1 MPQYNIDP
9 GLKQPA
15 YLQLYHQI
23 RDDITSGV
31 CPYDMKLPS
40 KRFLA
45 AETGT
50 SVITVQHAYDLLA
63 DEGYIRSRERSG
75 YYVSYRENEL
85 FPVAPA
91 FSASPSAAHIPG
103 ATPNAPDHSSN
114 IHEISA
120 HHDSSSLHGSSGLH
134 GISDLHGNSS
144 LHGSSDLHELSDIP
158 IRGPILTPEQ
168 EQFPFSVLAKTARR
182 VLTEHGEKLL
192 QRSPNSGTMFLRE
205 AIAQYL
211 ARSRRI
217 IVSPEQIVIGSGS
230 EYLYNLIVQ
239 MLGRERTFALEDPS
253 YEKIRLVYEASGVHC
268 EMLPM
273 DREGVKLSALHKTSA
288 SVLHVTPFNSYPSG
302 ITASA
307 SRRAGY
313 IRWASRDNR
322 FIIEDDF
329 DSEFSMSTKAEDTL
343 FSLEPQRSVIYMNTF
358 TRTISPAVR
367 VGYMVLPAQL
377 SAAMQDTISFY
388 SCTVPVFTQH
398 LLAEVIRSGDFER
411 HINRVRRR
419 RRQAA
424 DQ

>member
-1 MPQYNIDP
+1 MPQYNIDA

-15 YLQLYHQI
+15 YMQLYHQI
-23 RDDITSGV
+23 RDDITRGV
-31 CPYDMKLPS
+31 YPYGMKLPS

-50 SVITVQHAYDLLA
+50 SVITVQHAYDLLT
-63 DEGYIRSRERSG
+63 DEGYIRSQERSG
-75 YYVSYRENEL
+75 YFVSYRENEL
-85 FPVAPA
+85 FPVAPDSSTESEFPVA
-91 FSASPSAAHIPG
+91 PDSSTESEFSANI
-103 ATPNAPDHSSN
+103 PDH
-114 IHEISA
+114 HEI
-120 HHDSSSLHGSSGLH
+120 
-134 GISDLHGNSS
+134 
-144 LHGSSDLHELSDIP
+144 SDIP
-158 IRGPILTPEQ
+158 IRGPILNPEQ
-168 EQFPFSVLAKTARR
+168 EQFPFTVLAKTARK

-192 QRSPNSGTMFLRE
+192 QRSPNSGTMYLRE

-273 DREGVKLSALHKTSA
+273 DREGVKLSALHRTSA

-313 IRWASRDNR
+313 IRWASKENR

-329 DSEFSMSTKAEDTL
+329 DSEFSMSAKAEDTL

-377 SAAMQDTISFY
+377 SAALQDTISIY

-398 LLAEVIRSGDFER
+398 LLAEVIKSGDFER

>member
-1 MPQYNIDP
+1 MPQYNIDA

-15 YLQLYHQI
+15 YMQLYHQI
-23 RDDITSGV
+23 RDDITRGV
-31 CPYDMKLPS
+31 CPYGMKLPS

-50 SVITVQHAYDLLA
+50 SVITVQHAYDLLT

-75 YYVSYRENEL
+75 YFVSYRENEL
-85 FPVAPA
+85 FPVAPDT
-91 FSASPSAAHIPG
+91 STGHDDLTWRDPGKNEGSMASGHASD
-103 ATPNAPDHSSN
+103 PNDSSLGSSN
-114 IHEISA
+114 V
-120 HHDSSSLHGSSGLH
+120 SSSSGDGSPDSGN
-134 GISDLHGNSS
+134 I
-144 LHGSSDLHELSDIP
+144 SSDLTDLHEISDIP

-168 EQFPFSVLAKTARR
+168 EQFPFTVLAKTARK

-273 DREGVKLSALHKTSA
+273 DREGVKLSALHRTSA

-313 IRWASRDNR
+313 IRWASKENR

-329 DSEFSMSTKAEDTL
+329 DSEFSMSAKAEDTL

-377 SAAMQDTISFY
+377 SAALQDTISIY

>member
-1 MPQYNIDP
+1 MPQYNVDP

-15 YLQLYHQI
+15 YMQLYHQI
-23 RDDITSGV
+23 RDDITRGV
-31 CPYDMKLPS
+31 CPYGMKLPS

-75 YYVSYRENEL
+75 YFVSYRENEL
-85 FPVAPA
+85 FPVAPDT
-91 FSASPSAAHIPG
+91 STGHDDLTWRDPGKYEGPVYWGHAANSSDG
-103 ATPNAPDHSSN
+103 APDSGDGFPDSPDL
-114 IHEISA
+114 HEIS
-120 HHDSSSLHGSSGLH
+120 
-134 GISDLHGNSS
+134 
-144 LHGSSDLHELSDIP
+144 DIP
-158 IRGPILTPEQ
+158 VRGPILTPEQ
-168 EQFPFSVLAKTARR
+168 EQFPFTVLAKTARK

-217 IVSPEQIVIGSGS
+217 IVSPDQIVIGSGS

-273 DREGVKLSALHKTSA
+273 DREGVKLSALHRTSA

-313 IRWASRDNR
+313 IRWASKENR

-329 DSEFSMSTKAEDTL
+329 DSEFSMSAKAEDTL

-377 SAAMQDTISFY
+377 SAALQDTISIY

-398 LLAEVIRSGDFER
+398 LLAEVIKSGDFER

>member
-1 MPQYNIDP
+1 MPQYNIDA

-15 YLQLYHQI
+15 YMQLYHQI
-23 RDDITSGV
+23 RDDITRGV
-31 CPYDMKLPS
+31 CPYGMKLPS

-63 DEGYIRSRERSG
+63 DEGYIRSQERSG
-75 YYVSYRENEL
+75 YFVSYRENEL
-85 FPVAPA
+85 FPVAPDSSTESE
-91 FSASPSAAHIPG
+91 FSANI
-103 ATPNAPDHSSN
+103 PDH
-114 IHEISA
+114 HEIS
-120 HHDSSSLHGSSGLH
+120 
-134 GISDLHGNSS
+134 
-144 LHGSSDLHELSDIP
+144 DIP
-158 IRGPILTPEQ
+158 VRGPILTPEQ
-168 EQFPFSVLAKTARR
+168 EQFPFTVLAKTARK

-273 DREGVKLSALHKTSA
+273 DREGVKLCAMHGTSA

-313 IRWASRDNR
+313 IRWASKENR

-329 DSEFSMSTKAEDTL
+329 DSEFSMSAKAEDTL

-377 SAAMQDTISFY
+377 SAALQDTISIY

>member
-1 MPQYNIDP
+1 MPQYNIDA

-15 YLQLYHQI
+15 YMQLYHQI
-23 RDDITSGV
+23 RDDIT
-31 CPYDMKLPS
+31 
-40 KRFLA
+40 
-45 AETGT
+45 
-50 SVITVQHAYDLLA
+50 VQHAYDLLT

-75 YYVSYRENEL
+75 YFVSYRENEL
-85 FPVAPA
+85 FPVAPDSSTESE
-91 FSASPSAAHIPG
+91 FSANIPG
-103 ATPNAPDHSSN
+103 H
-114 IHEISA
+114 HEI
-120 HHDSSSLHGSSGLH
+120 
-134 GISDLHGNSS
+134 
-144 LHGSSDLHELSDIP
+144 SDIP

-168 EQFPFSVLAKTARR
+168 EQFPFTVLAKTARK

-239 MLGRERTFALEDPS
+239 MLGRARTFALEDPS

-273 DREGVKLSALHKTSA
+273 DREGVKLSALHRTSA

-313 IRWASRDNR
+313 IRWASKENR

-329 DSEFSMSTKAEDTL
+329 DSEFSMSAKAEDTL
-343 FSLEPQRSVIYMNTF
+343 FSLEPQRSVT
-358 TRTISPAVR
+358 
-367 VGYMVLPAQL
+367 L
-377 SAAMQDTISFY
+377 SVWVTWY
-388 SCTVPVFTQH
+388 CP
-398 LLAEVIRSGDFER
+398 RS
-411 HINRVRRR
+411 
-419 RRQAA
+419 
-424 DQ
+424 

>member
-1 MPQYNIDP
+1 MPQYNIDA

-15 YLQLYHQI
+15 YMQLYHQI
-23 RDDITSGV
+23 RDDITRGV
-31 CPYDMKLPS
+31 CPYGMKLPS

-45 AETGT
+45 TETGT

-63 DEGYIRSRERSG
+63 DEGYIRSQERSG
-75 YYVSYRENEL
+75 YFVSYRENEL
-85 FPVAPA
+85 FPVAPDSSTESEFPVA
-91 FSASPSAAHIPG
+91 PDSSTESEFSANI
-103 ATPNAPDHSSN
+103 PDH
-114 IHEISA
+114 HEI
-120 HHDSSSLHGSSGLH
+120 
-134 GISDLHGNSS
+134 
-144 LHGSSDLHELSDIP
+144 SDIP
-158 IRGPILTPEQ
+158 IRGPILNPEQ
-168 EQFPFSVLAKTARR
+168 EQFPFTVLAKTARK

-273 DREGVKLSALHKTSA
+273 DREGVKLSALHRTSA

-313 IRWASRDNR
+313 IRWASKENR

-329 DSEFSMSTKAEDTL
+329 DSEFSMSAKAEDTL

-377 SAAMQDTISFY
+377 SAALQDTISIY

>member
-15 YLQLYHQI
+15 YMQLYHQI
-23 RDDITSGV
+23 RDDITRGV
-31 CPYDMKLPS
+31 CPYGMKLPS

-50 SVITVQHAYDLLA
+50 SVITVQHAYDLLT

-75 YYVSYRENEL
+75 YFVSYRENEL
-85 FPVAPA
+85 FPVAPDT
-91 FSASPSAAHIPG
+91 STGRDDLIWRDPGKNEGYMDSGYAS
-103 ATPNAPDHSSN
+103 
-114 IHEISA
+114 
-120 HHDSSSLHGSSGLH
+120 DSSDAADSGDVSSDSL
-134 GISDLHGNSS
+134 
-144 LHGSSDLHELSDIP
+144 DLHEISDIP

-168 EQFPFSVLAKTARR
+168 EQFPFTVLAKTARK

-273 DREGVKLSALHKTSA
+273 DREGVKLSALHRTSA

-313 IRWASRDNR
+313 IRWASKENR

-329 DSEFSMSTKAEDTL
+329 DSEFSMSAKAEDTL

-377 SAAMQDTISFY
+377 SAALQDTISIY